1 MSELY
6 EDNNENKIE
15 ESAPSEETDNS
26 SMSLDDRKE
35 QLENKINKEMS
46 TDEKPP
52 LKSEVSDK
60 SENGAA
66 DNEPQTEVKSPYD
79 RATTTRLNHY
89 NSPSVR
95 MSLPKRNDN
104 PQNSGSSYDV
114 YKHSGYPQ
122 YPRNNM
128 NNPQNGGIN
137 EQQQHSPYGRQTPKE
152 KMSGALKSYLII
164 ISSITVIFL
173 VGFIIECVNTYNNN
187 GIFGGADGIFGGD
200 FDKYLDTDYDFG
212 FKFGKDDSDE
222 AKKDEDTDTDKSTD
236 SDSLFD
242 SINKTDSDSDEASPK
257 AAPDASTVVNK
268 AAATIKAA
276 DQPEDI
282 DSAEYTAK
290 KAFKRVENSVVNVV
304 VYNGEVGNEDDAAS
318 TGSGIIISED
328 GYIVTNSHV
337 INDSKKYGVEIITT
351 AGDSYIA
358 TVVGYDSR
366 TDLAVLKIND
376 FGLTAAEF
384 VNSDQIEVGQDAIA
398 VGNPGGM
405 AYSNSLTRGCVSAL
419 NRTVSTNKM
428 VTYIQTDAAINPG
441 NSGGPL
447 LNSAGQVMGITTVK
461 IANSD
466 YEGMGFA
473 IPSNTVIDIVNDLI
487 GQGYVSGRVRIGIT
501 GTVVSEDYTKG
512 TPSGIAI
519 TSFSD
524 DSPFEDTEAE
534 LGDIITALNGRT
546 IKTFP
551 ELFAELNNYNPGDKA
566 TITLYRAGTG
576 ITSGKSFDVEIELM
590 ADNGE
595 TQR

>member
-1 MSELY
+1 MY
-6 EDNNENKIE
+6 EDNNESKIE
-15 ESAPSEETDNS
+15 TSGSSEKIENS

-35 QLENKINKEMS
+35 QLENKINREMS

-52 LKSEVSDK
+52 LKSDVSDK
-60 SENGAA
+60 SENGMA

-95 MSLPKRNDN
+95 MPLPKRNDN
-104 PQNSGSSYDV
+104 PQTVGSSYDV
-114 YKHSGYPQ
+114 YKNSGYPQ
-122 YPRNNM
+122 YP
-128 NNPQNGGIN
+128 NGGIN
-137 EQQQHSPYGRQTPKE
+137 EQKPYSLYGRQTPKE

-173 VGFIIECVNTYNNN
+173 VGFILECVNTYNNN
-187 GIFGGADGIFGGD
+187 GIFGGANGIFSGD

-222 AKKDEDTDTDKSTD
+222 AKKDEDTDKSAD

-242 SINKTDSDSDEASPK
+242 SINKTDSDSDGATPK

-268 AAATIKAA
+268 SAATIKAEN
-276 DQPEDI
+276 QPEDI
-282 DSAEYTAK
+282 DSAEYTAR

-473 IPSNTVIDIVNDLI
+473 IPSNTVISIVNDLI

-501 GTVVSEDYTKG
+501 GTAVSEDYTKG
-512 TPSGIAI
+512 TPGGIAI
-519 TSFSD
+519 TSFSE
-524 DSPFEDTEAE
+524 DSPFEGTEAE
-534 LGDIITALNGRT
+534 LGDIIMALNGKT

-576 ITSGKSFDVEIELM
+576 ITSGQSFDVEIELM